1 MSVALPD
8 VAVLALGAH
17 TSLGALVPAAA
28 AVRAGIAS
36 GQELDLAA
44 FGLPPREAEG
54 ARAHPMPELAP
65 TLGGLDR
72 LLAVALPGVGD
83 LRRELAERKLG
94 LGRTGLYLGLG
105 RPAPADA
112 PLTDRVSKAV
122 ADALATP
129 IPTLVETRVFAE
141 GRAGTI
147 SALAAAVADLASGQV
162 DHAVVGGVET
172 KLDPAR
178 VVAAFDAGRLKTTEQ
193 PVGFMPGEASAWVLL
208 EAPATTRARGLA
220 PLALV
225 SAPATALEERSRDAG
240 GPAAGKALGD
250 VVGAALAMA
259 GADAIGSVWVDLNGE
274 TYRASDWAMAVV
286 RARRHAPSGLD
297 KLALELPLAFV
308 GDVGAAY
315 PLLALAFATRAFVRG
330 YAPGAVAIVCSSSDA
345 GPRAA
350 IVTRAPAPEP
360 GAAPAPAR

>member
-1 MSVALPD
+1 MTAMSVALPD

-122 ADALATP
+122 ADALEL
-129 IPTLVETRVFAE
+129 TLLWR
-141 GRAGTI
+141 GH
-147 SALAAAVADLASGQV
+147 LHVADGPHDVTA
-162 DHAVVGGVET
+162 
-172 KLDPAR
+172 AR
-178 VVAAFDAGRLKTTEQ
+178 VR
-193 PVGFMPGEASAWVLL
+193 PP
-208 EAPATTRARGLA
+208 
-220 PLALV
+220 
-225 SAPATALEERSRDAG
+225 
-240 GPAAGKALGD
+240 
-250 VVGAALAMA
+250 
-259 GADAIGSVWVDLNGE
+259 
-274 TYRASDWAMAVV
+274 
-286 RARRHAPSGLD
+286 
-297 KLALELPLAFV
+297 
-308 GDVGAAY
+308 
-315 PLLALAFATRAFVRG
+315 AFA
-330 YAPGAVAIVCSSSDA
+330 
-345 GPRAA
+345 
-350 IVTRAPAPEP
+350 
-360 GAAPAPAR
+360 